1 MMKKGLLL
9 LLSIAFLCNAK
20 AQTKTKKSSPPANT
34 PKAVAGHNISITL
47 TPYKNTKIYLGS
59 YYVKGQTLVDST
71 LLDDKSHGVFKG
83 EKKYTGGI
91 YFIVSPQMSIQFE
104 LLMDDNQHFS
114 IVADSS
120 KKELA
125 VITGSKDNDLFKEY
139 TKLTTV
145 KGKYLSDVNGRLAN
159 AKTAADSATLRD
171 ELIKGEKEL
180 QDYRDN
186 IIGKYP
192 ESLLAMLFSVMKT
205 PELPKVPVV
214 NGKPDS
220 LYPYYFVKNHYW
232 DGVNFF
238 DDRLLR
244 TPFFEKKLEQFYKYY
259 VSPEPDSIYREIKR
273 MLLYAKAGNEIYPYL
288 LIKFT
293 NKYVNPEYM
302 GQDKVF
308 LKLYEDFYATGDTS
322 LLSPPGR
329 KMVVEKYFTLLP
341 NQVGEAAAPL
351 TRLTDSAGVPKPLYD
366 VDAKFT
372 VMIFWDPHC
381 GHCKEE
387 IPRYDSIYKAKWK
400 ALGVKVYA
408 VYVYDDNLPDWKKF
422 IQEKKLNDWIHVY
435 QTKASKEDEQ
445 RNNIPGFRQLY
456 DAGVT
461 PTIFLLDDKKRIIA
475 KKLTIEQFDG
485 VIASR
490 LKKKD

>member
-1 MMKKGLLL
+1 MKKGLFLL
-9 LLSIAFLCNAK
+9 YLTLGIGVAAQAQKK
-20 AQTKTKKSSPPANT
+20 ATATKAAPAPT
-34 PKAVAGHNISITL
+34 EGHNISITL

-59 YYVKGQTLVDST
+59 YYGKGQTLVDST
-71 LLDDKSHGVFKG
+71 MLDDKSHGVFKG
-83 EKKYTGGI
+83 DKKYTGGI
-91 YFIVSPQMSIQFE
+91 YFVVSPQMSIQFE
-104 LLMDDNQHFS
+104 LLMDDKQHFS
-114 IVADSS
+114 IVADTA
-120 KKELA
+120 KKDQAL
-125 VITGSKDNDLFKEY
+125 ITGSQDNDLFKEY
-139 TKLTTV
+139 TQLTTV
-145 KGKYLSDVNGRLAN
+145 KGKKLSELSGKLATV
-159 AKTAADSATLRD
+159 KTAADSTTIKDQLA
-171 ELIKGEKEL
+171 KGEKEL

-186 IIGKYP
+186 IIQKYP
-192 ESLLAMLFSVMKT
+192 ESLLSMLFSVMKT
-205 PELPKVPVV
+205 PEIPKVPVV

-232 DGVNFF
+232 DDVNFF

-244 TPFFEKKLEQFYKYY
+244 TPFFEKKLEQFFKYY
-259 VSPEPDSIYREIKR
+259 VSPEADSVYKEIKR

-308 LKLYEDFYATGDTS
+308 IKLYEDFYATGDTT
-322 LLSPPGR
+322 LLNPQGR
-329 KMVVEKYFTLLP
+329 KMVIEKYFTLLA
-341 NQVGEAAAPL
+341 NQLGEQAAPL
-351 TRLTDSAGVPKPLYD
+351 TRLIDTAGITKPLYD

-372 VMIFWDPHC
+372 LMIFWDPHC

-387 IPRYDSIYKAKWK
+387 VPRYDSIYRAKWK

-408 VYVYDDNLPDWKKF
+408 VYVYDDNVPDWKKF
-422 IQEKKLNDWIHVY
+422 INEKHLQDWIHVY
-435 QTKASKEDEQ
+435 QTKASKEEEV

-456 DAGVT
+456 DASVT

-490 LKKKD
+490 LKKAGQ